1 MKLFKRKNKTLTPG
15 FRSYKTVFR
24 RSGRKP
30 IVMSKRP
37 IQAKTAGERRR
48 LPSFKLGLFFKVG
61 AASLVT
67 GALSYTLFF
76 SPLLKVE
83 KVDVKGSSETAA
95 EEAALSS
102 YLQNYL
108 GANLLLFPTEQHED
122 KLLADFPYLKTL
134 ELHRQ
139 VPNTI
144 VLKVEPQS
152 HVANVQMEEN
162 IFVVNESGIVAALGA
177 AEEGL
182 PFLVMEAVDSEE
194 TPEIGKSLISTDV
207 LELLLETSSDFE
219 AKFNMQVKE
228 IQYLKRAR
236 EIHLLTE
243 RDFTVWLDLTQNV
256 EEQLAKLKKS
266 MGGLNIYEE
275 NLEYID
281 LRISGQNGEKIIYK
295 LYE

>member
-15 FRSYKTVFR
+15 FRSYKTAFR

-30 IVMSKRP
+30 IMSKRP
-37 IQAKTAGERRR
+37 IQATKSSSERRR
-48 LPSFKLGLFFKVG
+48 LPSFKLALFFKVG
-61 AASLVT
+61 AASLIT

-83 KVDVKGSSETAA
+83 KVEVKGSSETAA

-108 GANLLLFPTEQHED
+108 GANLLLFPTGQHED
-122 KLLADFPYLKTL
+122 KLLEDFPYLKTL
-134 ELHRQ
+134 EIHRQ
-139 VPNTI
+139 VPGTLL
-144 VLKVEPQS
+144 LKVEPQT

-162 IFVVNESGIVAALGA
+162 VFVVNEGGIVASAGAL
-177 AEEGL
+177 EEGL
-182 PFLVMEAVDSEE
+182 PLLFMESVDSEE
-194 TPEIGKSLISTDV
+194 TPEIGKNLIEAEV
-207 LELLLETSSDFE
+207 LAVLLETASDFE
-219 AKFNMQVKE
+219 AKFNMQVNE
-228 IQYLKRAR
+228 IHYLKRAR
-236 EIHLLTE
+236 ELHLLTE
-243 RDFTVWLDLTQNV
+243 RNFSVWLDLTQNM
-256 EEQLAKLKKS
+256 EEQLSKLKKS
-266 MGGLNIYEE
+266 MGGLNIYEA